1 MEERFERYLGSDDDG
16 AAGAFGAGVGAARL
30 GGEALGARG
39 ARGRAV
45 AGSGASAGGE
55 YDFDIDLSKPAGEG
69 NKGVSKQERKLA
81 KEREKAAEADRRAQR
96 ASALTKSKE
105 ERMAELLGQLSSERQ
120 VEKAAAEAAR
130 RREEEQADER
140 RRQAEAAELRRRER
154 EADEVAATA
163 IADDLEEHELDDPL
177 ASDSL
182 EMSDAD
188 FEVGGYQKKRAAAAV
203 SAPAAMSGASAA
215 AAAAAAAE
223 ADAAYSE
230 QEEEEEEEEEDQ
242 LAALKRRLSTQ
253 LTSGLK
259 PEEVGQGFSMG
270 DLASLLKHQSAPPS
284 YESPR
289 TGTDDGSARGYHDD
303 RSGAVLDA
311 GEESEHLREASEIYA
326 SFEAD
331 RESEAHSSPSP
342 LVSSAARQGARIRAR
357 LFDWTQHYSGRV
369 QTVRP
374 DGRLDLHFD
383 DGDRIGGVS
392 PAKVIFDAFADD
404 QDEDYHRLDAG
415 RDEGHVRYGAKAQ
428 AEDDGGPDAELRARL
443 QEDQL
448 LDARSPALAGG
459 TPPSSPPRRPRPQSL
474 SSDGSIAPHR
484 PDSPN
489 SHGSNRSPRSPKQDA
504 ASSSPLRRPEI
515 PSSRGS
521 PRSPKQQQQQQQQ
534 QQQAAPQE
542 QRPAQQNQ
550 WQQQQREQQE
560 PNAADRIKQL
570 FWGSMADAARTPPN
584 SPPRR
589 GAGTSPPP
597 PPPSTI
603 RGRAQQLKPRHGAGK
618 HEPQPVPTYGLSKAG
633 QPRVIQ
639 LSNKR
644 SSPQQKEH
652 AQPQQHEKRVLAQML
667 AHEEAA
673 LARLQEQ
680 RRGRRSG
687 EDAQL
692 LASIEG
698 GLSVSGEVAR
708 LRLLCGSLEA
718 EAEEARRKLETAA
731 EREKRA
737 ARHAESQAA
746 EIFRLLA
753 RVRELEATSAVRLA
767 LRTVLRSSLEASVP
781 REQLEAIEREMQQ
794 QERLLQGFQK
804 ENEKLVGQLRDAQ
817 RLADEVRD
825 QMFAASARLGLGDHQ
840 SAAGAALSASQA
852 TEDGVPPPPPPPTDR
867 GAKAA
872 AAQDLRSRLDADK
885 ALRAA
890 QQQLLDLRVDH
901 AARVATLKAELDAAR
916 AATQVAAAPGP
927 GSTAAAASR
936 DAQDAVAALRREL
949 AEARAEHQGEAKA
962 LRSKLAWY
970 VENQELLSANDQ
982 TIQTLRARVRELES
996 GGDGAAGSGADDHEE
1011 HRHAH
1016 DAKENGHRTPNAKA
1030 SPPGAGGRPRA
1041 SLPGDL
1047 KRIRELERTVK
1058 ELEEALRKRHPDS
1071 VAQLILAAG
1080 PGEAEKETRR
1090 ELRAETNSLRE
1101 ELQAR
1106 EHSFNARLRGLRQ
1119 EHERVKAAHDK
1130 QLAEARAVA
1139 AAQAWVGGA
1148 GPNVAALDEEHP
1160 HHTGMAA
1167 GHDGRVVALEAEL
1180 ARVRD
1185 FYRKKLEA
1193 LSKKQSA
1200 ALRAARRDGGSVIST
1215 PEGSAQRDADRLRAA
1230 KLALEARVEELE
1242 DALAQAGLPGMQSHH
1257 KQHQHQHQ
1265 QQSAQNPQ
1273 HLKRPLD
1280 TLGDEDQHEDKGA
1293 SPKQRKSVAA
1303 EGSPKGSE
1311 DDPAALL
1318 LRMQLLENENRVL
1331 TRRLEA
1337 ITAGGPAVVAA
1348 VAAVAPDLAASVSA
1362 NPFSAVGVAAD
1373 SHGVPAASA
1382 MTAHYERALARS
1394 EAAVKRLFAAN
1405 CELEA
1410 RLEETARA
1418 LPVAPSLLLQQQLA
1432 RRLAEV
1438 EGRLLARERE
1448 LELVV
1453 QQVRQRAEADRRAQ
1467 EAAHGAAM
1475 AAKNVELTRY
1485 RLELDALLESIKLLQ
1500 Q

>member
-16 AAGAFGAGVGAARL
+16 AAGAFSAGAGAARY

-39 ARGRAV
+39 RAG
-45 AGSGASAGGE
+45 AGSRVSAGSE
-55 YDFDIDLSKPAGEG
+55 YDFDIDFSKPAGEG

-120 VEKAAAEAAR
+120 AEKAAAEAAR
-130 RREEEQADER
+130 RREEEQAE
-140 RRQAEAAELRRRER
+140 RQAEAAELRRRER
-154 EADEVAATA
+154 EADEAAATA
-163 IADDLEEHELDDPL
+163 IADDLDEHELDEPL

-203 SAPAAMSGASAA
+203 SAPAAMSGASSA

-223 ADAAYSE
+223 ADAAYSD
-230 QEEEEEEEEEDQ
+230 QEEEEEEEDQ

-259 PEEVGQGFSMG
+259 PEEVGQAFSMG
-270 DLASLLKHQSAPPS
+270 DLASLLKHQSASPS

-289 TGTDDGSARGYHDD
+289 TGTGTDDGSARGYHDD
-303 RSGAVLDA
+303 RSGALLDA

-369 QTVRP
+369 EMVRP

-404 QDEDYHRLDAG
+404 EDEDYHRLDAG
-415 RDEGHVRYGAKAQ
+415 RDEGHVRPGGKAQ
-428 AEDDGGPDAELRARL
+428 AEDDGGLDAELRARL

-474 SSDGSIAPHR
+474 SSDGSNAPHR

-489 SHGSNRSPRSPKQDA
+489 SRGSNRSPRSPRSPKQDA
-504 ASSSPLRRPEI
+504 ASSSPLRRPES

-521 PRSPKQQQQQQQQ
+521 PRSPKKQEQQEQEQEQQQVAPREPRPAPRNQQQLQQ
-534 QQQAAPQE
+534 K
-542 QRPAQQNQ
+542 
-550 WQQQQREQQE
+550 EQQE
-560 PNAADRIKQL
+560 PNAADRIKEL
-570 FWGSMADAARTPPN
+570 FWGGMADAARTPPN

-603 RGRAQQLKPRHGAGK
+603 RGRAQQPKPRHGAGK
-618 HEPQPVPTYGLSKAG
+618 HEPQAAHTYGLSKAG

-652 AQPQQHEKRVLAQML
+652 AQPQQQDKRVLAQML

-692 LASIEG
+692 LASIDG

-746 EIFRLLA
+746 EIFRLSA
-753 RVRELEATSAVRLA
+753 RVRELEAASAVRLA
-767 LRTVLRSSLEASVP
+767 LRTVLRSSPEASVP

-825 QMFAASARLGLGDHQ
+825 QMFAASARLGLGDHH

-916 AATQVAAAPGP
+916 AATQVAAAPG
-927 GSTAAAASR
+927 STAAAAAPR

-996 GGDGAAGSGADDHEE
+996 GGDGAAGSGADNHEE

-1030 SPPGAGGRPRA
+1030 SPPGGGGRPRA

-1090 ELRAETNSLRE
+1090 ELRAEINSLRE

-1148 GPNVAALDEEHP
+1148 GPNAAALDEEHP

-1193 LSKKQSA
+1193 LSKKQSV

-1242 DALAQAGLPGMQSHH
+1242 DALAQAGLPGMQPRH
-1257 KQHQHQHQ
+1257 KQQEHQ
-1265 QQSAQNPQ
+1265 QQSAQSPKQ
-1273 HLKRPLD
+1273 QQQQLKRAVD
-1280 TLGDEDQHEDKGA
+1280 TPGDEDQHENKGA
-1293 SPKQRKSVAA
+1293 SPTQRKSAAA

-1348 VAAVAPDLAASVSA
+1348 VAAAAPDLAASVSA
-1362 NPFSAVGVAAD
+1362 NPFSAAGVAAD
-1373 SHGVPAASA
+1373 SHGAPAASA

-1418 LPVAPSLLLQQQLA
+1418 LPAAPSLLQQQQLA

-1453 QQVRQRAEADRRAQ
+1453 QQVRQRAEADRRTQ